1 MTRIVGPHTSSNV
14 ESHPHEPPTVSRQT
28 WTLLVALGG
37 ILLLTHAIRT
47 QLGIELSVSGVQDA
61 VGRLGVWGPPVF
73 FALVMFRQFLGL
85 PAWLVLPVGGLCFG
99 TAVGTALGGLGLVVS
114 GCLKFL
120 VARKLGRLWVQ
131 RAFGDAFLRLE
142 RRIDRLGPI
151 VVGLSTAHPFGILAP
166 FHWGAGL
173 SSIRFAPFVVALL
186 IGAPVRAF
194 AFSAFG
200 AAIVDPSTPEF
211 RTVCVGLACL
221 AIVPLLV
228 PAVRRR
234 LFAAD

>member
-1 MTRIVGPHTSSNV
+1 METS
-14 ESHPHEPPTVSRQT
+14 PHEPPTSSRRT
-28 WTLLVALGG
+28 WTLLLG
-37 ILLLTHAIRT
+37 LSAVVLLTHVIRT
-47 QLGIELSVSGVQDA
+47 QLGIEFSVSGVQHA

-73 FALVMFRQFLGL
+73 FGLVTFRQFLGL
-85 PAWLVLPVGGLCFG
+85 PAWLILPVGGLCFG
-99 TAVGTALGGLGLVVS
+99 TAVGTALGGLGLIVS

-120 VARKLGRLWVQ
+120 VARKLGRLWVK
-131 RAFGDAFLRLE
+131 RTFGDTFLAVE

-173 SSIRFAPFVVALL
+173 SSIRFAPFMAALL
-186 IGAPVRAF
+186 VGAPVRAF

-200 AAIVDPSTPEF
+200 AAIVDPGTPEF
-211 RTVCVGLACL
+211 RAVCLGLGCL
-221 AIVPLLV
+221 AVVPLLI

-234 LFAAD
+234 LFASE